1 MENTNLQNE
10 ELKVV
15 EGEIVTSETV
25 DAAEKPVV
33 EPVINSTMPKP
44 LTEQDLNFDA
54 QKISNEI
61 TAKIGGSTEIVQ
73 LSNQVNID
81 DPNSIIYFG
90 AETANE
96 ITKFADNILRTMD
109 NNDIQGSGEM
119 LKQLNK
125 IMDKFDVEDFKDREP
140 NFLEKIFNSG
150 KNTIEHLL
158 KKYDL
163 MGNEV
168 DKVYQQLKKYE
179 KDINTSNVTLQQ
191 MFEKNVEYYE
201 QLEKYILAGKMA
213 IEKFKT
219 QDLVALENK
228 AHETGDDADALAV
241 DNMRQ
246 AIDMLEQR
254 VFDLE
259 LAKNVAMQSLPQI
272 KLIQGGNYHLVRK
285 INSAFIVTL
294 PVFKQGL
301 TQAIAIKRQAI
312 QTKAMAAL
320 DEKTNELLLKNAQNT
335 ATQSKLAAK
344 LAGTS
349 AVNVET
355 LEQTWNIIKNGIIE
369 TQQIQ
374 EEARQKRQ
382 EGEQKLLSI
391 QEDFIKNA
399 KIGNMQSK

>member
-1 MENTNLQNE
+1 M
-10 ELKVV
+10 
-15 EGEIVTSETV
+15 
-25 DAAEKPVV
+25 
-33 EPVINSTMPKP
+33 
-44 LTEQDLNFDA
+44 
-54 QKISNEI
+54 
-61 TAKIGGSTEIVQ
+61 
-73 LSNQVNID
+73 
-81 DPNSIIYFG
+81 
-90 AETANE
+90 
-96 ITKFADNILRTMD
+96 
-109 NNDIQGSGEM
+109 
-119 LKQLNK
+119 
-125 IMDKFDVEDFKDREP
+125 
-140 NFLEKIFNSG
+140 
-150 KNTIEHLL
+150 
-158 KKYDL
+158 
-163 MGNEV
+163 
-168 DKVYQQLKKYE
+168 
-179 KDINTSNVTLQQ
+179 
-191 MFEKNVEYYE
+191 EYYE

-213 IEKFKT
+213 IDKFKT

-228 AHETGDDADALAV
+228 AHETADDADALAV

-335 ATQSKLAAK
+335 AAQSKLAAK

-369 TQQIQ
+369 T
-374 EEARQKRQ
+374 
-382 EGEQKLLSI
+382 
-391 QEDFIKNA
+391 
-399 KIGNMQSK
+399 

>member
-1 MENTNLQNE
+1 MENMNLENNE
-10 ELKVV
+10 VV
-15 EGEIVTSETV
+15 EVQEQASQEIVTV
-25 DAAEKPVV
+25 H
-33 EPVINSTMPKP
+33 STMPKP

-61 TAKIGGSTEIVQ
+61 STKLQNSNEIVQ
-73 LSNQVNID
+73 LSNKVDID
-81 DPNSIIYFG
+81 NPNSIIYFG

-96 ITKFADNILRTMD
+96 ISKFADNILKTMD

-125 IMDKFDVEDFKDREP
+125 IMDKFDVEDFKDKEP
-140 NFLEKIFNSG
+140 NFFEKIFNSG
-150 KNTIEHLL
+150 KNTIEGLL

-163 MGNEV
+163 MGSEV

-179 KDINTSNVTLQQ
+179 KDINASNVTLQE

-201 QLEKYILAGKMA
+201 ELEKYIIAGKMA
-213 IEKFKT
+213 IDKFKT

-228 AHETGDDADALAV
+228 ANETGDDADALAV

-335 ATQSKLAAK
+335 ANQSKLAAK
-344 LAGTS
+344 LAGSS

-355 LEQTWNIIKNGIIE
+355 LEQTWNIIKEGIVE
-369 TQQIQ
+369 TQAIQ
-374 EEARQKRQ
+374 EEARQKRK
-382 EGEQKLLSI
+382 EGEQKLLAI
-391 QEDFIKNA
+391 QDDFIKNA
-399 KIGNMQSK
+399 KIGNLQSK

>member
-1 MENTNLQNE
+1 MENMNLENNE
-10 ELKVV
+10 VV
-15 EGEIVTSETV
+15 EVQEQASQEIVTV
-25 DAAEKPVV
+25 H
-33 EPVINSTMPKP
+33 STMPKP

-61 TAKIGGSTEIVQ
+61 STKLQNSNEIVQ
-73 LSNQVNID
+73 LSNKVDID
-81 DPNSIIYFG
+81 NPNSIIYFG
-90 AETANE
+90 AETAHE
-96 ITKFADNILRTMD
+96 ISKFADNILKTMD

-125 IMDKFDVEDFKDREP
+125 IMDKFDVEDFKDKEP
-140 NFLEKIFNSG
+140 NFFEKIFNSG
-150 KNTIEHLL
+150 KNTIEGLL

-163 MGNEV
+163 MGSEV

-179 KDINTSNVTLQQ
+179 KDINASNVTLQE

-201 QLEKYILAGKMA
+201 ELEKYIIAGKMA
-213 IEKFKT
+213 IDKFKT

-228 AHETGDDADALAV
+228 ANETGDDADALAV

-335 ATQSKLAAK
+335 ANQSKLAAK
-344 LAGTS
+344 LAGSS

-355 LEQTWNIIKNGIIE
+355 LEQTWNIIKEGIVE
-369 TQQIQ
+369 TQAIQ
-374 EEARQKRQ
+374 EEARQKRK
-382 EGEQKLLSI
+382 EGEQKLLAI
-391 QEDFIKNA
+391 QDDFIKNA
-399 KIGNMQSK
+399 KIGNLQSK

>member
-1 MENTNLQNE
+1 MENMNLENNE
-10 ELKVV
+10 VMEVQAQEV
-15 EGEIVTSETV
+15 TPQEIVTV
-25 DAAEKPVV
+25 H
-33 EPVINSTMPKP
+33 STMPKP

-54 QKISNEI
+54 QKISTEI
-61 TAKIGGSTEIVQ
+61 STKLQNSNEIVQ
-73 LSNQVNID
+73 LSNKVDID

-90 AETANE
+90 SETANE
-96 ITKFADNILRTMD
+96 ISKFADNILKTMD
-109 NNDIQGSGEM
+109 NKDIQGSGEM

-125 IMDKFDVEDFKDREP
+125 IMDKFDVEDFKDKEP
-140 NFLEKIFNSG
+140 NFFEKIFNSG
-150 KNTIEHLL
+150 KNTIEGLL

-163 MGNEV
+163 MGSEV

-179 KDINTSNVTLQQ
+179 KDINASNVTLQE
-191 MFEKNVEYYE
+191 MFEKNIEYYE
-201 QLEKYILAGKMA
+201 ELEKYIIAGKMA

-228 AHETGDDADALAV
+228 ANETGDDADALAV

-335 ATQSKLAAK
+335 ANQSKLAAK

-355 LEQTWNIIKNGIIE
+355 LEQTWNIIKTGIVE
-369 TQQIQ
+369 TQAIQ
-374 EEARQKRQ
+374 EEAKQKRK
-382 EGEQKLLSI
+382 EGEQKLLAI
-391 QEDFIKNA
+391 QDDFIKNA